1 MLCEQ
6 ASAFKLIS
14 GCDIE
19 RVRYDAGHD
28 LAALGALTIFDD
40 PLAFANGEDLRRSA
54 KTRVKRQQVQWLI
67 R

>member
-40 PLAFANGEDLRRSA
+40 PLHSRTGKICEDLR
-54 KTRVKRQQVQWLI
+54 KQE
-67 R
+67 